1 MKYGYI
7 RVSSKTQDEER
18 QIQAL
23 FSYGVSRE
31 NIFIDKA
38 SGKNFI
44 DRENWEKLMAKVIV
58 NDIIV
63 IKELDRLGRN
73 NNEIKDTFELL
84 KNKRVFLEFIE
95 QPILNTAN
103 KSELEMELLHPII
116 LHLLGYFAEKER
128 VKIRQRQREAYNVL
142 ETDKKGR
149 KISRKKGKVVG
160 RPNKIENLTTEQK
173 RYVKAWIDKSIKLR
187 DCIKLTG
194 LSSATLYRI
203 KQNMGNVDKR
213 RRIMENKEKE
223 LYLKKLRVEEDLD
236 SMNDE
241 LSNLIEKYPQNVD
254 LQTLK
259 NENKFFYESDVLD
272 QIRETYLNNLRDNF
286 SATEFENILEKYNM
300 ELEKIKKWL
309 NDVAKEYLKNNFKQE
324 ELRNYWFGGYEDMP
338 VIIESGE

>member
-31 NIFIDKA
+31 NIFSDKA

-213 RRIMENKEKE
+213 KT
-223 LYLKKLRVEEDLD
+223 VE
-236 SMNDE
+236 
-241 LSNLIEKYPQNVD
+241 
-254 LQTLK
+254 
-259 NENKFFYESDVLD
+259 
-272 QIRETYLNNLRDNF
+272 
-286 SATEFENILEKYNM
+286 
-300 ELEKIKKWL
+300 
-309 NDVAKEYLKNNFKQE
+309 
-324 ELRNYWFGGYEDMP
+324 
-338 VIIESGE
+338 

>member
-1 MKYGYI
+1 MRYGYI

-18 QIQAL
+18 QIQSL
-23 FSYGVSRE
+23 FSYGVSKE

-103 KSELEMELLHPII
+103 KNELEIELLHPII

-128 VKIRQRQREAYNVL
+128 EKIRQRQKEAYNVL

-173 RYVKAWIDKSIKLR
+173 RYIKAWIDKSIKLR
-187 DCIKLTG
+187 DCIKLTE

-203 KQNMGNVDKR
+203 KQNMGNINKIKIVT
-213 RRIMENKEKE
+213 EKEK
-223 LYLKKLRVEEDLD
+223 
-236 SMNDE
+236 
-241 LSNLIEKYPQNVD
+241 
-254 LQTLK
+254 
-259 NENKFFYESDVLD
+259 
-272 QIRETYLNNLRDNF
+272 
-286 SATEFENILEKYNM
+286 
-300 ELEKIKKWL
+300 
-309 NDVAKEYLKNNFKQE
+309 
-324 ELRNYWFGGYEDMP
+324 NYGK
-338 VIIESGE
+338 

>member
-18 QIQAL
+18 QVQAL

-44 DRENWEKLMAKVIV
+44 NRENWEKLMAKVIV

-149 KISRKKGKVVG
+149 KISRKKGKIVG

-203 KQNMGNVDKR
+203 KQNMRNVDKR
-213 RRIMENKEKE
+213 KI
-223 LYLKKLRVEEDLD
+223 VE
-236 SMNDE
+236 
-241 LSNLIEKYPQNVD
+241 
-254 LQTLK
+254 
-259 NENKFFYESDVLD
+259 
-272 QIRETYLNNLRDNF
+272 
-286 SATEFENILEKYNM
+286 
-300 ELEKIKKWL
+300 
-309 NDVAKEYLKNNFKQE
+309 
-324 ELRNYWFGGYEDMP
+324 
-338 VIIESGE
+338 

>member
-1 MKYGYI
+1 MRYGYI

-149 KISRKKGKVVG
+149 KISRKKGKVLG

-173 RYVKAWIDKSIKLR
+173 RYVKTWIDKSIKLR

-213 RRIMENKEKE
+213 KT
-223 LYLKKLRVEEDLD
+223 VE
-236 SMNDE
+236 
-241 LSNLIEKYPQNVD
+241 
-254 LQTLK
+254 
-259 NENKFFYESDVLD
+259 
-272 QIRETYLNNLRDNF
+272 
-286 SATEFENILEKYNM
+286 
-300 ELEKIKKWL
+300 
-309 NDVAKEYLKNNFKQE
+309 
-324 ELRNYWFGGYEDMP
+324 
-338 VIIESGE
+338 

>member
-1 MKYGYI
+1 MLFYP
-7 RVSSKTQDEER
+7 
-18 QIQAL
+18 QINTIVQL
-23 FSYGVSRE
+23 FIYKIIFLRKPETLNLLIQPE
-31 NIFIDKA
+31 NISIDKA

-44 DRENWEKLMAKVIV
+44 DRKNWEKLMAKVIV

-173 RYVKAWIDKSIKLR
+173 RYIKAWIDKSIKLR

-203 KQNMGNVDKR
+203 KQNMRNVDKR
-213 RRIMENKEKE
+213 KI
-223 LYLKKLRVEEDLD
+223 VE
-236 SMNDE
+236 
-241 LSNLIEKYPQNVD
+241 
-254 LQTLK
+254 
-259 NENKFFYESDVLD
+259 
-272 QIRETYLNNLRDNF
+272 
-286 SATEFENILEKYNM
+286 
-300 ELEKIKKWL
+300 
-309 NDVAKEYLKNNFKQE
+309 
-324 ELRNYWFGGYEDMP
+324 
-338 VIIESGE
+338 

>member
-18 QIQAL
+18 QVQAL
-23 FSYGVSRE
+23 FSYGVSKE

-149 KISRKKGKVVG
+149 KISRKKGKVIG
-160 RPNKIENLTTEQK
+160 RPNKQENLTKDQERIITG
-173 RYVKAWIDKSIKLR
+173 WLNKSIKLR

-203 KQNMGNVDKR
+203 KQNMGNVNKR
-213 RRIMENKEKE
+213 KIVKEK
-223 LYLKKLRVEEDLD
+223 
-236 SMNDE
+236 
-241 LSNLIEKYPQNVD
+241 
-254 LQTLK
+254 
-259 NENKFFYESDVLD
+259 
-272 QIRETYLNNLRDNF
+272 
-286 SATEFENILEKYNM
+286 
-300 ELEKIKKWL
+300 
-309 NDVAKEYLKNNFKQE
+309 
-324 ELRNYWFGGYEDMP
+324 
-338 VIIESGE
+338 

>member
-1 MKYGYI
+1 
-7 RVSSKTQDEER
+7 
-18 QIQAL
+18 
-23 FSYGVSRE
+23 
-31 NIFIDKA
+31 
-38 SGKNFI
+38 
-44 DRENWEKLMAKVIV
+44 MAKVIV

-103 KSELEMELLHPII
+103 KSKLEMELLHPII

-173 RYVKAWIDKSIKLR
+173 RYIKAWIDKSIKLR

-203 KQNMGNVDKR
+203 KQNMGNVNKR
-213 RRIMENKEKE
+213 KT
-223 LYLKKLRVEEDLD
+223 
-236 SMNDE
+236 
-241 LSNLIEKYPQNVD
+241 IE
-254 LQTLK
+254 
-259 NENKFFYESDVLD
+259 
-272 QIRETYLNNLRDNF
+272 
-286 SATEFENILEKYNM
+286 
-300 ELEKIKKWL
+300 
-309 NDVAKEYLKNNFKQE
+309 
-324 ELRNYWFGGYEDMP
+324 
-338 VIIESGE
+338 

>member
-160 RPNKIENLTTEQK
+160 RPNKIEHLTPEQK

-213 RRIMENKEKE
+213 KI
-223 LYLKKLRVEEDLD
+223 VE
-236 SMNDE
+236 
-241 LSNLIEKYPQNVD
+241 
-254 LQTLK
+254 
-259 NENKFFYESDVLD
+259 
-272 QIRETYLNNLRDNF
+272 
-286 SATEFENILEKYNM
+286 
-300 ELEKIKKWL
+300 
-309 NDVAKEYLKNNFKQE
+309 
-324 ELRNYWFGGYEDMP
+324 
-338 VIIESGE
+338 

>member
-95 QPILNTAN
+95 QPIL
-103 KSELEMELLHPII
+103 KR
-116 LHLLGYFAEKER
+116 K
-128 VKIRQRQREAYNVL
+128 KKRQRQKEAYNVL
-142 ETDKKGR
+142 ETDRKGR

-173 RYVKAWIDKSIKLR
+173 RYIKAWIDKSIKLR
-187 DCIKLTG
+187 DCIKLTE

-203 KQNMGNVDKR
+203 KQNMGNINKIKIV
-213 RRIMENKEKE
+213 KEKE
-223 LYLKKLRVEEDLD
+223 
-236 SMNDE
+236 
-241 LSNLIEKYPQNVD
+241 
-254 LQTLK
+254 K
-259 NENKFFYESDVLD
+259 NYGK
-272 QIRETYLNNLRDNF
+272 
-286 SATEFENILEKYNM
+286 
-300 ELEKIKKWL
+300 
-309 NDVAKEYLKNNFKQE
+309 
-324 ELRNYWFGGYEDMP
+324 
-338 VIIESGE
+338 

>member
-7 RVSSKTQDEER
+7 RVSSKTQYEER

-95 QPILNTAN
+95 HPILNTAN

-213 RRIMENKEKE
+213 KT
-223 LYLKKLRVEEDLD
+223 VE
-236 SMNDE
+236 
-241 LSNLIEKYPQNVD
+241 
-254 LQTLK
+254 
-259 NENKFFYESDVLD
+259 
-272 QIRETYLNNLRDNF
+272 
-286 SATEFENILEKYNM
+286 
-300 ELEKIKKWL
+300 
-309 NDVAKEYLKNNFKQE
+309 
-324 ELRNYWFGGYEDMP
+324 
-338 VIIESGE
+338 

>member
-18 QIQAL
+18 QVQAL

-44 DRENWEKLMAKVIV
+44 NRENWEKLMTKVIV

-63 IKELDRLGRN
+63 IKELNRLGGN

-95 QPILNTAN
+95 QPILNTTN

-149 KISRKKGKVVG
+149 KISRKKGKIVG

-213 RRIMENKEKE
+213 KT
-223 LYLKKLRVEEDLD
+223 VE
-236 SMNDE
+236 
-241 LSNLIEKYPQNVD
+241 
-254 LQTLK
+254 
-259 NENKFFYESDVLD
+259 
-272 QIRETYLNNLRDNF
+272 
-286 SATEFENILEKYNM
+286 
-300 ELEKIKKWL
+300 
-309 NDVAKEYLKNNFKQE
+309 
-324 ELRNYWFGGYEDMP
+324 
-338 VIIESGE
+338 

>member
-1 MKYGYI
+1 MRYGYI

-44 DRENWEKLMAKVIV
+44 DRENWEKLMATVIV

-213 RRIMENKEKE
+213 KT
-223 LYLKKLRVEEDLD
+223 VE
-236 SMNDE
+236 
-241 LSNLIEKYPQNVD
+241 
-254 LQTLK
+254 
-259 NENKFFYESDVLD
+259 
-272 QIRETYLNNLRDNF
+272 
-286 SATEFENILEKYNM
+286 
-300 ELEKIKKWL
+300 
-309 NDVAKEYLKNNFKQE
+309 
-324 ELRNYWFGGYEDMP
+324 
-338 VIIESGE
+338 

>member
-18 QIQAL
+18 QVQAL

-173 RYVKAWIDKSIKLR
+173 RYIKAWIDKSIKLR

-194 LSSATLYRI
+194 
-203 KQNMGNVDKR
+203 
-213 RRIMENKEKE
+213 
-223 LYLKKLRVEEDLD
+223 
-236 SMNDE
+236 
-241 LSNLIEKYPQNVD
+241 
-254 LQTLK
+254 
-259 NENKFFYESDVLD
+259 
-272 QIRETYLNNLRDNF
+272 
-286 SATEFENILEKYNM
+286 
-300 ELEKIKKWL
+300 
-309 NDVAKEYLKNNFKQE
+309 
-324 ELRNYWFGGYEDMP
+324 
-338 VIIESGE
+338 

>member
-128 VKIRQRQREAYNVL
+128 VKIRQRQRDAYNVL

-213 RRIMENKEKE
+213 KT
-223 LYLKKLRVEEDLD
+223 VE
-236 SMNDE
+236 
-241 LSNLIEKYPQNVD
+241 
-254 LQTLK
+254 
-259 NENKFFYESDVLD
+259 
-272 QIRETYLNNLRDNF
+272 
-286 SATEFENILEKYNM
+286 
-300 ELEKIKKWL
+300 
-309 NDVAKEYLKNNFKQE
+309 
-324 ELRNYWFGGYEDMP
+324 
-338 VIIESGE
+338 

>member
-18 QIQAL
+18 QVQAL

-44 DRENWEKLMAKVIV
+44 NRENWEKLMAKVIV

-128 VKIRQRQREAYNVL
+128 VKIRQCQREAYNVL

-149 KISRKKGKVVG
+149 KISRKKGKIVG

-213 RRIMENKEKE
+213 KT
-223 LYLKKLRVEEDLD
+223 VE
-236 SMNDE
+236 
-241 LSNLIEKYPQNVD
+241 
-254 LQTLK
+254 
-259 NENKFFYESDVLD
+259 
-272 QIRETYLNNLRDNF
+272 
-286 SATEFENILEKYNM
+286 
-300 ELEKIKKWL
+300 
-309 NDVAKEYLKNNFKQE
+309 
-324 ELRNYWFGGYEDMP
+324 
-338 VIIESGE
+338 

>member
-1 MKYGYI
+1 MRYGYI

-103 KSELEMELLHPII
+103 KSELEVGLLHPII

-128 VKIRQRQREAYNVL
+128 VKIRQRQGEAYNVL

-149 KISRKKGKVVG
+149 KISRKKGKVLG

-173 RYVKAWIDKSIKLR
+173 RYVKTWIDKSIKLR

-213 RRIMENKEKE
+213 KT
-223 LYLKKLRVEEDLD
+223 VE
-236 SMNDE
+236 
-241 LSNLIEKYPQNVD
+241 
-254 LQTLK
+254 
-259 NENKFFYESDVLD
+259 
-272 QIRETYLNNLRDNF
+272 
-286 SATEFENILEKYNM
+286 
-300 ELEKIKKWL
+300 
-309 NDVAKEYLKNNFKQE
+309 
-324 ELRNYWFGGYEDMP
+324 
-338 VIIESGE
+338 

>member
-103 KSELEMELLHPII
+103 KSELEMEILHPII

-213 RRIMENKEKE
+213 KT
-223 LYLKKLRVEEDLD
+223 VE
-236 SMNDE
+236 
-241 LSNLIEKYPQNVD
+241 
-254 LQTLK
+254 
-259 NENKFFYESDVLD
+259 
-272 QIRETYLNNLRDNF
+272 
-286 SATEFENILEKYNM
+286 
-300 ELEKIKKWL
+300 
-309 NDVAKEYLKNNFKQE
+309 
-324 ELRNYWFGGYEDMP
+324 
-338 VIIESGE
+338 

>member
-173 RYVKAWIDKSIKLR
+173 RYIKAWIDKSIKLR

-203 KQNMGNVDKR
+203 KQNMGNVNKLK
-213 RRIMENKEKE
+213 IVKEKE
-223 LYLKKLRVEEDLD
+223 
-236 SMNDE
+236 
-241 LSNLIEKYPQNVD
+241 
-254 LQTLK
+254 K
-259 NENKFFYESDVLD
+259 NYGK
-272 QIRETYLNNLRDNF
+272 
-286 SATEFENILEKYNM
+286 
-300 ELEKIKKWL
+300 
-309 NDVAKEYLKNNFKQE
+309 
-324 ELRNYWFGGYEDMP
+324 
-338 VIIESGE
+338 

>member
-1 MKYGYI
+1 MRYGYI

-23 FSYGVSRE
+23 FSYDVSKE

-44 DRENWEKLMAKVIV
+44 NRKNWEKLMAKVIV

-73 NNEIKDTFELL
+73 NNEIRDTFELL

-103 KSELEMELLHPII
+103 KSELEIELLHPIV

-128 VKIRQRQREAYNVL
+128 EKIRQRQREAYNVL
-142 ETDKKGR
+142 ETDKEGR
-149 KISRKKGKVVG
+149 KISRKKGKVIG
-160 RPNKIENLTTEQK
+160 RPNKQENLTKEQERIITGWLNK
-173 RYVKAWIDKSIKLR
+173 NIKLR

-203 KQNMGNVDKR
+203 KQNMGNVNKLK
-213 RRIMENKEKE
+213 IVKEKE
-223 LYLKKLRVEEDLD
+223 
-236 SMNDE
+236 
-241 LSNLIEKYPQNVD
+241 
-254 LQTLK
+254 K
-259 NENKFFYESDVLD
+259 NYGK
-272 QIRETYLNNLRDNF
+272 
-286 SATEFENILEKYNM
+286 
-300 ELEKIKKWL
+300 
-309 NDVAKEYLKNNFKQE
+309 
-324 ELRNYWFGGYEDMP
+324 
-338 VIIESGE
+338 